1 MWVVAD
7 LNEDYIAKME
17 DVLEVYERPYDQ
29 QEPVVCLDEKPI
41 TLHADVRPASPA
53 VPGREARRDN
63 EYERCGTANVFCAVE
78 PKVGRHFTFPT
89 PDRSGF
95 EFARVAVSLALAY
108 PEAKTIHLVMD
119 NLNIHRRKAL
129 ADVFGAEMA
138 AQVWNRFTVHYTPT
152 HGSWLNQAEIEIGL
166 FSRQC
171 LGKRRIPS
179 LKILRAQARAWNRRA
194 NRDRVKINWKFDRK
208 EARKKFGYNNHFSS
222 GQRPRYDKYVRGWAI
237 VTVFHDYTHGW
248 SESCPVDRILDP
260 CLKKACTACCNTAAS
275 SGKPASRSSSE
286 NHRRRSLGR
295 CFPKATMNS

>member
-7 LNEDYIAKME
+7 LDEEYITKME
-17 DVLEVYERPYDQ
+17 DVLEVYERPYNQ

-53 VPGREARRDN
+53 APGREARRDN

-78 PKVGRHFTFPT
+78 PKAGRHFPIPT

-95 EFARVAVSLALAY
+95 EFARVAVELALAY

-138 AQVWNRFTVHYTPT
+138 AQVWDRFTVHYTPT

-179 LKILRAQARAWNRRA
+179 LKILKAEARAWNRRM
-194 NRDRVKINWKFDRK
+194 NRARVKINWKFDRRA
-208 EARKKFGYNNHFSS
+208 ARRKFGY
-222 GQRPRYDKYVRGWAI
+222 K
-237 VTVFHDYTHGW
+237 
-248 SESCPVDRILDP
+248 C
-260 CLKKACTACCNTAAS
+260 
-275 SGKPASRSSSE
+275 KPFTRS
-286 NHRRRSLGR
+286 
-295 CFPKATMNS
+295 KT

>member
-7 LNEDYIAKME
+7 LDEDYITKME

-41 TLHADVRPASPA
+41 TLHADVRPASPVA
-53 VPGREARRDN
+53 PGREARRDN

-78 PKVGRHFTFPT
+78 PKAGRHFTFPT

-95 EFARVAVSLALAY
+95 EFARVTVNLALAY

-152 HGSWLNQAEIEIGL
+152 HGSWLNQAEIEIGM

-179 LKILRAQARAWNRRA
+179 LKILKAEARAWNRRA
-194 NRDRVKINWKFDRK
+194 NRDRVKIAWKFDRRA
-208 EARKKFGYNNHFSS
+208 ARRKFGYN
-222 GQRPRYDKYVRGWAI
+222 
-237 VTVFHDYTHGW
+237 
-248 SESCPVDRILDP
+248 C
-260 CLKKACTACCNTAAS
+260 
-275 SGKPASRSSSE
+275 KPFKRS
-286 NHRRRSLGR
+286 
-295 CFPKATMNS
+295 KT